1 MSSLDDSLKIIINE
15 LKAQKD
21 ALILKQNKLIDAE
34 NDLRVEIMNA
44 NRILNDKKKE
54 QQIVSDETL
63 IKRQKTRVEELQKE
77 FEEKNNEF
85 RIYGPEEEKK
95 LQKVSELEPKVMN
108 LKKAIKD
115 VEPAIKEI
123 WDLLENDNFD
133 IFVGHK

>member
-77 FEEKNNEF
+77 LEEKNNEF
-85 RIYGPEEEKK
+85 RIYGPEAEKK